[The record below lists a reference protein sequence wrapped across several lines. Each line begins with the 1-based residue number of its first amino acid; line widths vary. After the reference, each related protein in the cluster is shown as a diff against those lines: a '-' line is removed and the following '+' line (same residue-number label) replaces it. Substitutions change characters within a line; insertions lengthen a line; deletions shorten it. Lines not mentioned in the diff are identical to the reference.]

1 VDRFHSFD
9 SSVFFHGS
17 KKRYIDEGEVG
28 FHFFEARSS
37 SKKFYLKELFLKRNR
52 LSRYLYNNINILSLY
67 NCLLTGEL
75 LGEYN

>member
-1 VDRFHSFD
+1 MAAYDYAPPFLCGFKYL
-9 SSVFFHGS
+9 GAP
-17 KKRYIDEGEVG
+17 KEGG
-28 FHFFEARSS
+28 GHSS

-67 NCLLTGEL
+67 NCFLTGEL